1 MMNLQIPE
9 NIIKGLSLYF
19 PGYKG
24 YDFTDIVMPEETI
37 KLVEKAMLNASLV
50 REIMNGC
57 GSKGAGGIVPDT
69 LWGLRVTAICNIH
82 DVTHYMARTPDDCK
96 KSNLLLL
103 RNLTTFINNNSANF
117 VMRWA
122 RRYRAMSYYSAV
134 EEYKKQFCRGYKSG
148 KEDV

>member
-1 MMNLQIPE
+1 MNLQIPDRLITE
-9 NIIKGLSLYF
+9 LSLYF
-19 PGYKG
+19 PGYLG
-24 YDFTDIVMPEETI
+24 YDFTDILIPEDAIEVI
-37 KLVEKAMLNASLV
+37 EKAVLSAALV

-57 GSKGAGGIVPDT
+57 GSKGTGEIVPDT

-82 DVTHYMARTPDDCK
+82 DVTHHLAKTPDDCK
-96 KSNLLLL
+96 ESNLLLL